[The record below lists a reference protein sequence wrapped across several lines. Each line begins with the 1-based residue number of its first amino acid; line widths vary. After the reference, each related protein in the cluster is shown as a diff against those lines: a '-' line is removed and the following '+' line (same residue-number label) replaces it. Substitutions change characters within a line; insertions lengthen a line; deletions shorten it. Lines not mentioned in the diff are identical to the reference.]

1 MARKT
6 LLVCGIISSLVYI
19 GADVVAAS
27 RWAEYSYTSQ
37 MISELMA
44 IDTPTRPM
52 LVVLFTISNLL
63 ATAFGVG
70 VWLTGRPGRRGLRV
84 AGWLFIVYGVV
95 GECALLFC
103 PMHMREAAKTATDAR
118 HIVATAALVL
128 ITFLY
133 IGFAAVARGKTFRL
147 YSIAT
152 VIVLF
157 IFGAL
162 SGLQGARIDQG
173 LPTPGFGLMERVNI
187 YASFL
192 WMAVLALGLLRDGE
206 GAAMAG
212 LASTTTVEREIASG
226 SEVGTGA
233 RLIR

>member
-6 LLVCGIISSLVYI
+6 LLVCGILSSLVYI
-19 GADVVAAS
+19 GADVVAAG
-27 RWAEYSYTSQ
+27 RWEQYSYTSQ

-70 VWLTGRPGRRGLRV
+70 VWLSARPGRRALRV
-84 AGWLFIVYGVV
+84 AAWLFVAYGVV
-95 GECALLFC
+95 GEFALLFC
-103 PMHMREAAKTATDAR
+103 PMHMREAAKTATDTR
-118 HIVATAALVL
+118 HIIATAALVL

-133 IGFAAVARGKTFRL
+133 IGFAAAARGKTFRL

-162 SGLQGARIDQG
+162 SGLQGPRIDQG

-192 WMAVLALGLLRDGE
+192 WMAVFALALLRGRE
-206 GAAMAG
+206 GAAIAG
-212 LASTTTVEREIASG
+212 PGSTTAVEREIAHG
-226 SEVGTGA
+226 SVVGTGA
-233 RLIR
+233 RPIR